1 MVLRCSEHFARTAG
15 LLQGAVTGRG
25 LACRELQSAGPFRE
39 MHLADL
45 ARPGLRA
52 CPAARGTPSALTLV
66 LRGGASSALPPA
78 LTLSLEEFFTSAV
91 SCVNY
96 AIGAILLFG
105 CVLAIANT
113 VLFQVIR
120 QL

>member
-1 MVLRCSEHFARTAG
+1 MG
-15 LLQGAVTGRG
+15 LGGSGSQTSISWPFGA
-25 LACRELQSAGPFRE
+25 
-39 MHLADL
+39 MHPADL

-52 CPAARGTPSALTLV
+52 CPAAHGTPSALTLA

-96 AIGAILLFG
+96 ASGAILIFG

-113 VLFQVIR
+113 ALFQVIR

>member
-15 LLQGAVTGRG
+15 LAGSRYGAGPV
-25 LACRELQSAGPFRE
+25 AELQSAGPFRE
-39 MHLADL
+39 MHPADL